1 MLEGIEASVAGSK
14 FNASLVR
21 FQGCLMLDELALD
34 PRRLLLLDGVFEIDS
49 SGGML
54 VTLIDGRDGFGLYQR
69 LWR

>member
-1 MLEGIEASVAGSK
+1 
-14 FNASLVR
+14 
-21 FQGCLMLDELALD
+21 MLDELALD